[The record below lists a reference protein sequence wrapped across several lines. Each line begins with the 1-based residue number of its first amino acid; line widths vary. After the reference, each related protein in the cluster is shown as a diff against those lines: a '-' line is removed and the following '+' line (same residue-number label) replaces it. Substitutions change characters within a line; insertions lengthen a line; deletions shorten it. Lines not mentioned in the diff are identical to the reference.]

1 MKKSEF
7 ENLKKY
13 RSQLLDTAHNL
24 NAKMLT
30 NGNSSYLDDY
40 GVIPEVWEDGMV
52 GKVLFGLLVVKDKI
66 LEEIKNGKDKES
78 NLEKITLIDNVRS
91 KIIKLSNQID
101 EIKGVD
107 VEKQKKENREFL
119 EFLIYTNLI
128 DYSNNSKDNGNY
140 ASLLM
145 VNKCLELLE
154 TNKQVQVF
162 DKRSMLLK
170 SYDVRGQL
178 HKYMKRKIDTF
189 QNYEPNRYEDVNKYQ
204 ELSNLNSKLGLKKTY
219 KLLGLSVPPKP
230 RNPDKMLTKKEIDE
244 LLKNLGNNQQR

>member
-78 NLEKITLIDNVRS
+78 NLETIFIDKQRS
-91 KIIKLSNQID
+91 EIMKVSSQID
-101 EIKGVD
+101 EIKGID
-107 VEKQKKENREFL
+107 VEKRKKENREFL
-119 EFLIYTNLI
+119 DFLIYTNLI

-145 VNKCLELLE
+145 VNRCLELLE
-154 TNKQVQVF
+154 TNKQVQAF
-162 DKRSMLLK
+162 DKKSMLLK
-170 SYDVRGQL
+170 SYDVKGQL
-178 HKYMKRKIDTF
+178 RKYMKREIDTF
-189 QNYEPNRYEDVNKYQ
+189 QNYGPNKYEDVNRYE

-230 RNPDKMLTKKEIDE
+230 RNPDKMLTKKEINE

>member
-1 MKKSEF
+1 MKKTEF
-7 ENLKKY
+7 ESLKKY
-13 RSQLLDTAHNL
+13 RAKLLTEANDL
-24 NAKMLT
+24 NKKALT
-30 NGNSSYLDDY
+30 NGNSDY
-40 GVIPEVWEDGMV
+40 TLLYGMIPEVWEDGMI
-52 GKVLFGLLVVKDKI
+52 GKILFGLLVVKDK
-66 LEEIKNGKDKES
+66 LMKEIKKGKNKES
-78 NLEKITLIDNVRS
+78 NLEKIAFIDKQRS
-91 KIIKLSNQID
+91 EIMKVSSQID
-101 EIKGVD
+101 EIKGID
-107 VEKQKKENREFL
+107 VEKRKKENREYL
-119 EFLIYTNLI
+119 NFLIYTNLI
-128 DYSNNSKDNGNY
+128 NYSNNSKDNGNY

-170 SYDVRGQL
+170 SYDVRDQL
-178 HKYMKRKIDTF
+178 HKYMKREIDTF
-189 QNYEPNRYEDVNKYQ
+189 QNYEPNKYEDVNRYE